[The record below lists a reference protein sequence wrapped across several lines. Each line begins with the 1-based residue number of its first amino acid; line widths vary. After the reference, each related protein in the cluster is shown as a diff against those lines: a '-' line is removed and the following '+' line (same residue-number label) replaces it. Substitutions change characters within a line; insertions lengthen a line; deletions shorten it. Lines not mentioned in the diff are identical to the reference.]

1 MRTNST
7 PESRLVHYSQA
18 LPGVGVPF
26 LAEIEE
32 HFHKPCGRHDHQ
44 ETQVLVI
51 LEGAMHI
58 WAGDHSVTAAAGQAC
73 VIPPGLLH
81 WVGAADE
88 RNVRI
93 EFVDFRVATLA
104 GALHDFLHARDQLQ
118 VRSGQRGRVNQ
129 TARRLAS
136 LIHTGGAA
144 KTAGVMAAL
153 WSLVGELSGEDQE
166 SSEASAGID
175 RRLLAAERLMK
186 EQLSR
191 EISVDD
197 LAVATG
203 LSRSQLCRLY
213 AKSFQQ
219 SPAARLRQLRI
230 EQADHLLTHST
241 LSIKEV
247 SHVCGF
253 ACPNHFS
260 RVYHEAM
267 GTTPTDRRKS

>member
-1 MRTNST
+1 MRTSST

-51 LEGAMHI
+51 LEGAMRI
-58 WAGDHSVTAAAGQAC
+58 WAGDHFVTAAAGQAC

-81 WVGAADE
+81 WVGADDV

-93 EFVDFRVATLA
+93 LFIDFRVAASA
-104 GALHDFLHARDQLQ
+104 GALHDFLNARDQLQ
-118 VRSGQRGRVNQ
+118 IRSGHRARINQ
-129 TARRLAS
+129 TAKQLAN
-136 LIHTGGAA
+136 LVRTGGAA
-144 KTAGVMAAL
+144 QSARVMAAL
-153 WSLVGELSGEDQE
+153 WSLVGELSGEDE
-166 SSEASAGID
+166 DSSEVNTGID

-197 LAVATG
+197 LAAATG

-267 GTTPTDRRKS
+267 GTTPTDRRKI